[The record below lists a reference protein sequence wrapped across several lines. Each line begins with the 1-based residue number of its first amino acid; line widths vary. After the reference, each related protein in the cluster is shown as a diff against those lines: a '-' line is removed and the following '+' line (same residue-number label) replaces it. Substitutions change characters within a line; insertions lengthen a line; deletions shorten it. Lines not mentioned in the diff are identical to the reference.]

1 MVAMASKKKAELA
14 RAKRR
19 IRPGP
24 QAPDGLW
31 SPAKM
36 RAALLRGTKRSKI
49 ALLKEIGILDENGEV
64 SAKYKSWGNKVTRT
78 PELE

>member
-1 MVAMASKKKAELA
+1 MASKKTPD
-14 RAKRR
+14 RHPRKRR

-31 SPAKM
+31 SPQQM
-36 RAALLRGTKRSKI
+36 RTALLRGSRASKL
-49 ALLKEIGILDENGEV
+49 ALLKDVGILDENGEL

-78 PELE
+78 PELD